1 MPAVQNYAKNIIV
14 EEFKEKLGTDL
25 GIGQLHFQPFN
36 AIQLDSVYLYDQSNT
51 RILLA
56 DKITADVDLFEL
68 LNNKLVFTSARLSDV
83 EVKLSKDSTNSALNI
98 QYIIDAFKS
107 KEQKP
112 KSKIA
117 IKLSS
122 VSIDNGSFYYDV
134 KDKTEKHNAFD
145 ANHIHVSGLDTRM
158 ALKSL
163 ESDSLNIQIKKL
175 NLKEKSGFEI
185 NNLTCRLLTQGK
197 KASLR
202 GFRLDMPSS
211 FLQFDKCDVDL
222 SKGSDGE
229 NILDYATVNC
239 IITPSYISPKDV
251 AAFAPALE
259 NFKDILTLKAEI
271 SGSLDDIKVTNL
283 TLDYGDKMH
292 LVSNSEIKDLRNQD
306 KMYILGS
313 VDDLTITTDGIEGLL
328 NNLSKKKTSLPKQ
341 ITNLGTISFQ
351 GDVSG
356 YLDQLTAFGS
366 FETALGIIKTDI
378 LFGFN
383 KQKGIASYCQGK
395 VYTSDFSI
403 GKLMND
409 TKLNKVSLALDL
421 NMQKPTS
428 GKLRGKAEGIIR
440 NFDYNGYTYKDITLN
455 ANYDGLR
462 VDGNVNIED
471 PNGNVNI
478 NGLFDL
484 SDKNNPELD
493 FTLNVKN
500 LRLDELKLVDQNTN
514 ASLSFNVNAN
524 FKGKNIDNA
533 IGSIQIDS
541 LDLIRKD
548 KQFLMDRFTVEASG
562 NIENRKI
569 SITSDILNGEI
580 AGAYSFTTMVKG
592 VQQTLHHYLPALI
605 KNSNVSNRDVL
616 DDNLTFKFQI
626 NNTEQLS
633 NALELPVTVLSPAN
647 IIGFYNGISNKFKA
661 EIFTPS
667 IKAGG
672 TLIKSGY
679 ILAENP
685 DGIINSKINAL
696 VVNKKGVIND
706 IGITMTVADNTVNT
720 SILYANDSKQKAKA
734 KFDIATVFTKNKPND
749 PLLVDIDVL
758 PSGLLLNNAVW
769 KMDKSHIS
777 IQEGIY
783 TVDNFIVHNEN
794 GDQEIKING
803 SYSNLNPRNILK
815 TELKN
820 IDLTYIFQ
828 TLSID
833 VLKFGGQATGSLFV
847 SSIEKKPYANTR
859 LKIKDFSF
867 NGTDLGELN
876 LFSELD
882 DETNKVALQ
891 GEILSKENK
900 KTTVDGILD
909 PVKQGLSINFDADS
923 INIGFL
929 GTYASSVFNKVEGRG
944 TGKVHLHG
952 DFSNVTV
959 EGKAFIENGKVG
971 ISFLNTDYAFT
982 DTIYMKDN
990 LIYFND
996 VSFTD
1001 INNNHA
1007 IGSGKVSHDYFRN
1020 FMYYVELSADN
1031 FMLYNITEKQNP
1043 LFFGRVYASGKGSI
1057 GGDEKGVDINVSM
1070 KTEDKTSV
1078 RLNFM
1083 ENVINEYAFI
1093 TYKDNTQHSDSIAN
1107 PVSSTPIQT
1116 DTGMDI
1122 NMNFYIDA
1130 TPEAVVEL
1138 VMDPVGGDVLRGS
1151 GSGALQFTWS
1161 TKSAPRLYG
1170 NYLINRGSYNFTFQ
1184 KIVSRKF
1191 EIENGSSVQFKGDP
1205 FDATLDVNAI
1215 YKVMGNLN
1223 DLSSYLA
1230 TTTGQTTI
1238 QANCI
1243 LNLSGPLKQP
1253 NVKLDVM
1260 FPTADAEVQRQIK
1273 SLMNTEDMIN
1283 RQVTYLLLLSKFFTP
1298 DPSQTDQR
1306 TSDFASVASATL
1318 SNQLSKIINRIDSRW
1333 QLGTNI
1339 RTSDESFTST
1349 EVELILSSK
1358 LLNDRLLINGNFG
1371 YKDDPN
1377 TTDAFIGDID
1387 LELLLNNTGTWRI
1400 KAYNHYNEKYYY
1412 TRNENGGPSVQ
1423 TQGVGLVYKKD
1434 FDHLRDLFNFRESR
1448 KSKSSVDTIKSRKDS
1463 IRKDSSLSHFIKLK
1477 K

>member
-14 EEFKEKLGTDL
+14 EEFKEKLGSDL

-36 AIQLDSVYLYDQSNT
+36 AIELDSVYLYDQSNT

-56 DKITADVDLFEL
+56 DKITADVDLLEL
-68 LNNKLVFTSARLSDV
+68 LNHKLVFTSARLSNI
-83 EVKLSKDSTNSALNI
+83 EVKLSKDSTNSPLNI

-112 KSKIA
+112 KSKIS
-117 IKLSS
+117 IKLNS
-122 VSIDNGSFYYDV
+122 VSIDNGNFYYDV
-134 KDKTEKHNAFD
+134 KDKAEKQNTFD
-145 ANHIHVSGLDTRM
+145 ANHIHISGLDTRM

-185 NNLTCRLLTQGK
+185 SNLTCRLLTKDK
-197 KASLR
+197 KASLK

-229 NILDYATVNC
+229 SIPDYATINC
-239 IITPSYISPKDV
+239 IITPSYISPKDIS
-251 AAFAPALE
+251 AFAPTLE

-271 SGSLDDIKVTNL
+271 SGSLDDIKVANL
-283 TLDYGDKMH
+283 TLDYGNKMH
-292 LVSNSEIKDLRNQD
+292 LVSNSEIKDLRDQN

-313 VDDLTITTDGIEGLL
+313 VDDLTITTDGIEGLI

-341 ITNLGTISFQ
+341 IANLGTISFQ

-356 YLDQLTAFGS
+356 YLNQLTAFGS
-366 FETALGIIKTDI
+366 FETDLGIIKTDI

-395 VYTSDFSI
+395 VYTSDFNI
-403 GKLMND
+403 GKLLND
-409 TKLNKVSLALDL
+409 AKLNKASLALNLD
-421 NMQKPTS
+421 MQKPTS
-428 GKLRGKAEGIIR
+428 GKLQGKAEGIIH
-440 NFDYNGYTYKDITLN
+440 NFDYNGYTYKDINLN
-455 ANYDGLR
+455 ANYDGFR
-462 VDGNVNIED
+462 VDGNVDIED
-471 PNGNVNI
+471 PNGRVHI

-484 SDKNNPELD
+484 TDKNNPELD
-493 FTLNVKN
+493 FTLNVKD
-500 LRLDELKLVDQNTN
+500 LRLDELKLIDNDTN
-514 ASLSFNVNAN
+514 SSLTFVVNAN

-533 IGSIQIDS
+533 IGNIQIDS
-541 LDLIRKD
+541 IDLIRKD
-548 KQFLMDRFTVEASG
+548 KQFLMNSFVVEASG
-562 NIENRKI
+562 NSEDRKI
-569 SITSDILNGEI
+569 TIASDILNGEI
-580 AGAYSFTTMVKG
+580 TGAYSFTTMIKG
-592 VQQTLHHYLPALI
+592 VQHTLHNYLPALI
-605 KNSNVSNRDVL
+605 KKSDISNREIL
-616 DDNLTFKFQI
+616 DDNLTFEFQI

-633 NALELPVTVLSPAN
+633 NTLELPVTVLSPAR
-647 IIGFYNGISNKFKA
+647 IIGYYNGISNKFKT

-685 DGIINSKINAL
+685 DGTINSKINAL

-706 IGITMTVADNTVNT
+706 IGITMSATDNTVNT
-720 SILYANDSKQKAKA
+720 SILYTNDSKQKAKA
-734 KFDIATVFTKNKPND
+734 KFDISTIFTKNKLND
-749 PLLVDIDVL
+749 PLLIDIDIL
-758 PSGLLLNNAVW
+758 PSELLLNNAVW

-777 IQEGIY
+777 IEEGIY
-783 TVDNFIVHNEN
+783 TVDNFIIHNEN

-803 SYSNLNPRNILK
+803 KYSNQNPRNILK

-820 IDLTYIFQ
+820 IDLAYIFQ

-859 LKIKDFSF
+859 LKIKDFAF
-867 NGTDLGELN
+867 NGTELGELS

-900 KTTVDGILD
+900 KTSVNGIID
-909 PVKQGLSINFDADS
+909 PIKQGLSINFDADS

-929 GTYASSVFNKVEGRG
+929 GTYAASIFNKVEGRG

-971 ISFLNTDYAFT
+971 ISFLNTDYTFT

-1001 INNNHA
+1001 VHNNHA
-1007 IGSGKVSHDYFRN
+1007 IGSGKVSHDYFRD

-1043 LFFGRVYASGKGSI
+1043 LFFGKVYASGKGSI
-1057 GGDEKGVDINVSM
+1057 GGDEKSVDINVSM

-1093 TYKDNTQHSDSIAN
+1093 NYKENQQKSDSITN
-1107 PVSSTPIQT
+1107 LVNSNPIQT
-1116 DTGMDI
+1116 NSGMDI

-1138 VMDPVGGDVLRGS
+1138 VMDPVGGDILRGS

-1170 NYLINRGSYNFTFQ
+1170 NYLISRGSYNFTFQ
-1184 KIVSRKF
+1184 KIVSRRF
-1191 EIENGSSVQFKGDP
+1191 DIENGSSVQFKGDP

-1223 DLSSYLA
+1223 DLDRNLA
-1230 TTTGQTTI
+1230 STTGQTTI
-1238 QANCI
+1238 PANCL

-1253 NVKLDVM
+1253 NVKLDVL

-1283 RQVTYLLLLSKFFTP
+1283 RQVTYLLLLSKFYTP
-1298 DPSQTDQR
+1298 DPSKTDQR
-1306 TSDFASVASATL
+1306 TSDLASVASATL
-1318 SNQLSKIINRIDSRW
+1318 SNQLSKIINRIDNRW

-1339 RTSDESFTST
+1339 RTSDENFTST

-1387 LELLLNNTGTWRI
+1387 LELLLNNTGSWRI

-1412 TRNENGGPSVQ
+1412 TRAENGGPSVQ

-1434 FDHLRDLFNFRESR
+1434 FDHLRDLFNFKDNN
-1448 KSKSSVDTIKSRKDS
+1448 KSKSKEDTIKARKDT